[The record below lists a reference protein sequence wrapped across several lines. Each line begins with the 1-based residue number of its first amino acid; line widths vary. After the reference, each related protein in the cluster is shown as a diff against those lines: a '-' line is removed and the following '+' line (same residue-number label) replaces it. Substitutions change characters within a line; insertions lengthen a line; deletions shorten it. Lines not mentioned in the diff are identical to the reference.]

1 MKKSGLI
8 PLGKP
13 TTSYITPAAMA
24 MGAAASSRGAVPRS
38 RKCDPVRLYEYYAA
52 QWARTRFPGDSS
64 DKDVRWAVR
73 EWMMGKKKQ

>member
-13 TTSYITPAAMA
+13 TTSYITPAVDVAN
-24 MGAAASSRGAVPRS
+24 RGAVPRS

>member
-13 TTSYITPAAMA
+13 TTSYITPAAMDA
-24 MGAAASSRGAVPRS
+24 VASRGAVPRS